1 VSYLAMKEISCD
13 VILLYS
19 SDVSKQGI

>member
-1 VSYLAMKEISCD
+1 MKEISCD